1 MPFGVGAGAVWR
13 IHDADVHVFHAEVA
27 VDGSFGLGKEGRDA
41 KNGNKYSQCKCSFHG
56 LLFYGFFVRE
66 SNLLFFNLMHLV
78 VLFDE
83 IDSIKSPCP
92 FPWLAIAKNNAV
104 EPRVP
109 QILLLAQIAE
119 AVFHPALAQLE
130 LH

>member
-1 MPFGVGAGAVWR
+1 MCLVILFQV
-13 IHDADVHVFHAEVA
+13 
-27 VDGSFGLGKEGRDA
+27 
-41 KNGNKYSQCKCSFHG
+41 KNAI
-56 LLFYGFFVRE
+56 E
-66 SNLLFFNLMHLV
+66 
-78 VLFDE
+78 
-83 IDSIKSPCP
+83 SPCP